1 MQWEPA
7 KVNCKGWMIT
17 VWKPGTLPYDV
28 MVWPNAIWA
37 CMRGN
42 QGSVVSHRD
51 SPRRVFYNAP
61 WAQCGEME
69 TEEERAEVQSCAL
82 PRRLSSK
89 QRKPWQ
95 LDWAQSTSPAVTQTS
110 LEGTIGTAIVLFH
123 VFASRRLLVRWPTV
137 TRYFKWKTLW
147 ELQNCTELSTGLK
160 NIKIWERF
168 LCQTYSKLRSFIKLC
183 FVLLILIYYWKTHI
197 AQLVLFIVCICQTTD
212 SDENHRVY
220 NVTNIDHSYF

>member
-1 MQWEPA
+1 MVTIHLRRNTGSPEFQKNEEEQLLRVQWEPA

-37 CMRGN
+37 RMRGN

-95 LDWAQSTSPAVTQTS
+95 LDRAQSTSPPVTQTS

-123 VFASRRLLVRWPTV
+123 NVSKTSLQQDVFWYVDP
-137 TRYFKWKTLW
+137 
-147 ELQNCTELSTGLK
+147 
-160 NIKIWERF
+160 
-168 LCQTYSKLRSFIKLC
+168 
-183 FVLLILIYYWKTHI
+183 
-197 AQLVLFIVCICQTTD
+197 
-212 SDENHRVY
+212 
-220 NVTNIDHSYF
+220 